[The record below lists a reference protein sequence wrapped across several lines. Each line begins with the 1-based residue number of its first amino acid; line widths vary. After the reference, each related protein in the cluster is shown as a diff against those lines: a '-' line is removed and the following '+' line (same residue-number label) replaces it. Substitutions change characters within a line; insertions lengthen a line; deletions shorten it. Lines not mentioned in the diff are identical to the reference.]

1 MSLYLKFFNLRQ
13 RFRALFWD
21 GNRGKDDGNVAAVL
35 GDLREFCRAD
45 SSCVVIGKDGRVD
58 THATAVAEGRR
69 EVYLRIIQTL
79 NLSDATLNKMKEQEN
94 VN

>member
-1 MSLYLKFFNLRQ
+1 MSLYLKYFNLRQ
-13 RFRALFWD
+13 RFRSLFWAGD
-21 GNRGKDDGNVAAVL
+21 RGKADGNVAAVL
-35 GDLREFCRAD
+35 ADLREFCRAE

-79 NLSDATLNKMKEQEN
+79 NLSDATLNKLKEQEN
-94 VN
+94 V